1 MRRIRLLSEPEVM
14 RALDLDF
21 RRDDRRANWTGIALL
36 AAGLAAA
43 IAAGAQ
49 YSQVAEEFAQA
60 EASVRHA
67 ARKPTAEIRPSADPQ
82 KLALEMKRASEVAF
96 QLKLPWNDLFASVE
110 AANTPNVA
118 LLSIESDN
126 GKRQVK
132 ISAEAKDLKSMLDYL
147 RLLGAQQKLA
157 NVYLQSHQV
166 QQQDPQRP
174 VRFVLGSDWVSGL

>member
-1 MRRIRLLSEPEVM
+1 M

-21 RRDDRRANWTGIALL
+21 RREDRQARWAGIALL
-36 AAGLAAA
+36 AAGLAGA

-49 YSQVAEEFAQA
+49 YSQMAEEFAQA
-60 EASVRHA
+60 EASVRQSGIV
-67 ARKPTAEIRPSADPQ
+67 ARRQTAEIRPSGDLQ
-82 KLALEMKRASEVAF
+82 KVALEMKRASEVAF

-118 LLSIESDN
+118 LLSIESDT

-132 ISAEAKDLKSMLDYL
+132 ISAEAKDPESMLDYL
-147 RLLGAQQKLA
+147 RFLGAQPKLA

-166 QQQDPQRP
+166 QQQDPQHP
-174 VRFVLGSDWVSGL
+174 VRFVLGSDWVSGQ